1 MESKTLKSGNGNLWK
16 GRRPIPGKLY
26 LTETV
31 LHHVPNFS
39 AFHRTERTVELE
51 DIESVEIGKTMAYG
65 IVPLPNEIAVTLK
78 EGEVLKYIVNGRKR
92 WKRAIEEAVGNM
104 ESFRDDTV

>member
-1 MESKTLKSGNGNLWK
+1 MGSKTLKAGNGNLWK
-16 GRRPIPGKLY
+16 GLRPIPGKLY

-51 DIESVEIGKTMAYG
+51 DIDKVEIGKTMAYG
-65 IVPLPNEIAVTLK
+65 FIPLPNEVKVTLK
-78 EGEVLKYIVNGRKR
+78 DGEVLKYIVNGRKK
-92 WKRAIEEAVGNM
+92 WKKAIDEAAGL
-104 ESFRDDTV
+104 TKTGAA

>member
-1 MESKTLKSGNGNLWK
+1 MGSKTLKAGNGNLWK

-26 LTETV
+26 LTETI

-51 DIESVEIGKTMAYG
+51 NIESVETGTTMAYG
-65 IVPLPNEIAVTLK
+65 IVPLPNEIIVVLK
-78 EGEVLKYIVNGRKR
+78 DGEVLKYIVNGRKK
-92 WKRAIEEAVGNM
+92 WKRAIEEAA
-104 ESFRDDTV
+104 RKY